1 MRTKS
6 RLGWTVLGLVVSG
19 WGCGGNKAQP
29 ADPAQP
35 PAAAAATG
43 TQAAQVLAEPDLVK
57 PVPVAVP
64 KTAAPSSIE
73 DSGFSLQLAEAGPYK
88 AGELSRFVVKLEPRG
103 VFHIN
108 QEYPIEISLTGDP
121 ETVFPKVSLA
131 RADAAHF
138 DEKSARFDV
147 PFTAKAPGDHKL
159 LANVKFAVC
168 TPENCVPD
176 ERDLALAVAV
186 K

>member
-1 MRTKS
+1 M
-6 RLGWTVLGLVVSG
+6 LGLVVCG
-19 WGCGGNKAQP
+19 WGCGGNKDNAAQTAEPSAAPLAQP
-29 ADPAQP
+29 VAQAEAVKP
-35 PAAAAATG
+35 VAVAAAA
-43 TQAAQVLAEPDLVK
+43 
-57 PVPVAVP
+57 P

-73 DSGFSLQLAEAGPYK
+73 DTGFSLQLTEAGPYK
-88 AGELSRFVVKLEPRG
+88 AGELARFVVKLEPRG

-108 QEYPIEISLTGDP
+108 QEYPIEIALTGDAD
-121 ETVFPKVSLA
+121 TVFPKASLA

-168 TPENCVPD
+168 TAENCVPD

>member
-6 RLGWTVLGLVVSG
+6 RLGWTMLGLVACG

-29 ADPAQP
+29 ADPPATQPAQP
-35 PAAAAATG
+35 VAEAEAAKAAPVAAA
-43 TQAAQVLAEPDLVK
+43 
-57 PVPVAVP
+57 P

-73 DSGFSLQLAEAGPYK
+73 DSGFTLQLAEAGPYK

-108 QEYPIEISLTGDP
+108 QEYPIEISLTGDTD
-121 ETVFPKVSLA
+121 TVFPKSSLA

-147 PFTAKAPGDHKL
+147 PFTAKAAGDHKL

-168 TPENCVPD
+168 TAENCVPD

>member
-6 RLGWTVLGLVVSG
+6 RFGWTVLGLVLSG
-19 WGCGGNKAQP
+19 WGCGGKDN
-29 ADPAQP
+29 
-35 PAAAAATG
+35 AAAGTATG
-43 TQAAQVLAEPDLVK
+43 TQLAQPAAE
-57 PVPVAVP
+57 PVPVKAAPVAAAP

-108 QEYPIEISLTGDP
+108 QEYPIEISLTGDT